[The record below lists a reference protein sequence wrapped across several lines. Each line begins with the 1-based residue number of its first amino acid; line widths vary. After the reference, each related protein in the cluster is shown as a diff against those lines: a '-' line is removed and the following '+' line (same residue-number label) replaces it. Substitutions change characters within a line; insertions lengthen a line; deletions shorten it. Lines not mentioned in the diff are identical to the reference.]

1 MESNWGPWP
10 NEAAETQGQLSHI
23 DFRRPIKVMANGP
36 NWLAMSDSRSLT
48 NGTVVPPD
56 GIRLPAASTPG
67 SKNHQN
73 GMDQSGLHRLRGL
86 WVVQSMIQIKNGSCE
101 A

>member
-1 MESNWGPWP
+1 
-10 NEAAETQGQLSHI
+10 
-23 DFRRPIKVMANGP
+23 MANGP
-36 NWLAMSDSRSLT
+36 NGLAMSDSRSLT

-56 GIRLPAASTPG
+56 GTRLPAASAHG
-67 SKNHQN
+67 NKNHQN

-86 WVVQSMIQIKNGSCE
+86 LVVPSMIQIKNGRCE